1 MEENNARKSGVE
13 KDSAE
18 KNHAG
23 KDYAGKNRAG
33 KDHAGKNREGKNDRS
48 GKEMGKKIL
57 SMLAVPLAL
66 ILIEAAFLLYAAS
79 RGRAGL
85 YLKVAVP
92 MYLVILA
99 IYIFARVIGANER
112 IVIWTAVLLTIGM
125 FMQILLIGHLTAER
139 NAAKSIVYEIYQLS
153 EGKEAD
159 LSEHLSREQAESIV
173 QELNID
179 FSKIEKASKLTS
191 AQVEAAGS
199 YLKKSEVFPDYN
211 KELEARTQIR
221 ENASAGELVKN
232 LFLGLAAAV
241 LVAVFMLTVYGHYY
255 DFVIQILMIFHLL
268 LLVVMMLFGSGVTGD
283 GSKIN
288 LLGVQPLELVK
299 LFYLFVLAGLLCKP
313 ERSERKIWGL
323 KRSTLA
329 ICYMLLNAGFF
340 LLLKELGTL
349 LILTCTGLCLMF
361 IFCEDRKE
369 FWKAF
374 LLHGT
379 AGILGVFMAV
389 FNITEVGRRLNSRF
403 IYYRNPGLDAY
414 GKGFQYIQMKKA
426 MAVSGWFG
434 ADAPRYKFYMAAEEN
449 DAVFAK
455 LIQVSGILLA
465 IVVIICY
472 IALLLE
478 GYKAAYQSADLYYR
492 GLAMGISIMLAFQG
506 IVHIA
511 CNVGLFPMTGVPLLF
526 LSKGGSNQ
534 MVSLIITALLLII
547 STGGMKRA
555 AADEEKFEE
564 EKDYGKKIQ
573 KFFR

>member
-1 MEENNARKSGVE
+1 MEKDSLRKSGVE
-13 KDSAE
+13 RTHRDRE
-18 KNHAG
+18 
-23 KDYAGKNRAG
+23 
-33 KDHAGKNREGKNDRS
+33 NREKTNM
-48 GKEMGKKIL
+48 EKKVL

-92 MYLVILA
+92 MYLVILV
-99 IYIFARVIGANER
+99 IYIFAKILGANER

-125 FMQILLIGHLTAER
+125 FMQILLIGHLTAQR
-139 NAAKSIVYEIYQLS
+139 NAAKSIVYEIYQIS

-159 LSEHLSREQAESIV
+159 LSEYLSQEQAASIV
-173 QELNID
+173 QELDID
-179 FSKIEKASKLTS
+179 FSKIEKAGKLTS

-199 YLKKSEVFPDYN
+199 YLKKCEAFPDYE
-211 KELEARTQIR
+211 KELEARTETR
-221 ENASAGELVKN
+221 ENASAWELVKN
-232 LFLGLAAAV
+232 LFFGLAVAA
-241 LVAVFMLTVYGHYY
+241 LVVMFMLAVYGHYY
-255 DFVIQILMIFHLL
+255 DFVIQILIILNLF
-268 LLVVMMLFGSGVTGD
+268 LLVIMVLFGSGVTGD

-288 LLGVQPLELVK
+288 LFGVQPLELVK
-299 LFYLFVLAGLLCKP
+299 LFYLFVLAGLFCKP
-313 ERSERKIWGL
+313 ERNERKIWGL
-323 KRSTLA
+323 KRSTLV
-329 ICYMLLNAGFF
+329 IGYMLINALFF

-361 IFCEDRKE
+361 IFCEERKE
-369 FWKAF
+369 FWKAL

-379 AGILGVFMAV
+379 AGLMGVFMAV

-455 LIQVSGILLA
+455 LIQVAGILLA

-478 GYKAAYQSADLYYR
+478 GYKAAYQSVDLYYR

-534 MVSLIITALLLII
+534 MVSLIVTALLLII

>member
-1 MEENNARKSGVE
+1 MEE
-13 KDSAE
+13 
-18 KNHAG
+18 KNV
-23 KDYAGKNRAG
+23 KQ
-33 KDHAGKNREGKNDRS
+33 
-48 GKEMGKKIL
+48 KIL

-85 YLKVAVP
+85 YLKAAAP
-92 MYLVILA
+92 MYLVLLV
-99 IYIFARVIGANER
+99 IYVFARVIGANER
-112 IVIWTAVLLTIGM
+112 IVIWTAVLLTIGV
-125 FMQILLIGHLTAER
+125 FMQILLIGHLSAEK

-153 EGKEAD
+153 EGKETN
-159 LSEHLSREQAESIV
+159 LSEYLNREQAAAIV
-173 QELNID
+173 QDLDINFSEID
-179 FSKIEKASKLTS
+179 KAGKLTS
-191 AQVEAAGS
+191 AQAEAADV
-199 YLKKSEVFPDYN
+199 YLKKCEAFPDYE
-211 KELEARTQIR
+211 KELAVRTQAR
-221 ENASAGELVKN
+221 ENASAWELVKN
-232 LFLGLAAAV
+232 LFFGLAAAV
-241 LVAVFMLTVYGHYY
+241 LIVLFMLAVYGHYY
-255 DFVIQILMIFHLL
+255 DFVIQFLIILNLI
-268 LLVVMMLFGSGVTGD
+268 LLVVMIGFGSGVTGD

-288 LLGVQPLELVK
+288 LFGVQPLELVK
-299 LFYLFVLAGLLCKP
+299 LFYLFVLTGLLCKP
-313 ERSERKIWGL
+313 ERKEQSIWGV

-329 ICYMLLNAGFF
+329 IVYMLVNAGFF

-361 IFCEDRKE
+361 IFCEERKE
-369 FWKAF
+369 FWKALF
-374 LLHGT
+374 LHAA
-379 AGILGVFMAV
+379 AGLMGVFMAA

-403 IYYRNPGLDAY
+403 LYYRNPGLDAY

-455 LIQVSGILLA
+455 LIQVSGVLLA
-465 IVVIICY
+465 IVVIVCY

-478 GYKAAYQSADLYYR
+478 GYKAAYRSADLYYR

-534 MVSLIITALLLII
+534 MVSLMITALLLII

-555 AADEEKFEE
+555 EVDEKEFEG